1 MKIHAYLLIDSDGTL
16 QIRKSLPN
24 PRVQQVAIKLA
35 IQIDD
40 SWFKQPIPVAE
51 LVVPNNHIRPSVK
64 IHTEAFDNTHEFVNS
79 REEIEDDQTGATR
92 AMTTEER
99 QAWDAR

>member
-1 MKIHAYLLIDSDGTL
+1 MKIHAYLLIDSDGAL

-40 SWFKQPIPVAE
+40 SWFKQPVPVVE
-51 LVVPNNHIRPSVK
+51 LVVPNNHIRPAVE
-64 IHTEAFDNTHEFVNS
+64 IHTEAFDNEFVNADE
-79 REEIEDDQTGATR
+79 RIEDETTGATR

-99 QAWDAR
+99 QAWKER